1 MKETMK
7 TKLCAVLIQAG
18 NYLVRLKLCLVTIIT
33 LILLRV
39 AWLIVEI
46 SIRNKKFNMQSS

>member
-18 NYLVRLKLCLVTIIT
+18 NYLVRLKLCLVTILT

-39 AWLIVEI
+39 AWLIV
-46 SIRNKKFNMQSS
+46 RNIYPNKEFNMQSS